1 MRKST
6 SVPIEVSRRLVAVF
20 AAIWHSITDRDR
32 IQPLAGK
39 RPIRPISTSPSQPR
53 RRHNQSGEPLINSL
67 QTVQGNRATSNNP
80 SEIKK
85 ALNQIKSFDYRRVS
99 YELNMMGSDD
109 VVRAMNS
116 LMQHIYSLEREGT
129 SGKPEDMLVYWGG
142 VLLAIRRD
150 LGNNKTGLTEV
161 DMLRGQI
168 KDIDQ
173 LIKS

>member
-1 MRKST
+1 MDWIVQAIIPIGVGIAVWYLTSTLESIRRETEKLQDERRKIYMQ
-6 SVPIEVSRRLVAVF
+6 VLDPYI
-20 AAIWHSITDRDR
+20 R
-32 IQPLAGK
+32 ILTG
-39 RPIRPISTSPSQPR
+39 I
-53 RRHNQSGEPLINSL
+53 
-67 QTVQGNRATSNNP
+67 NNP
-80 SEIKK
+80 SETKK
-85 ALNQIKSFDYRRVS
+85 ALNQIKTFDYRRVS

-116 LMQHIYSLEREGT
+116 LMQHIYSLDREGT
-129 SGKPEDMLVYWGG
+129 SGKPEAMLVYWGG

>member
-1 MRKST
+1 MNWIVQAIIPIGVGIAVWYLTSTLESIRRETEKLQDERRKIYMQ
-6 SVPIEVSRRLVAVF
+6 VLDPYI
-20 AAIWHSITDRDR
+20 R
-32 IQPLAGK
+32 ILTG
-39 RPIRPISTSPSQPR
+39 I
-53 RRHNQSGEPLINSL
+53 
-67 QTVQGNRATSNNP
+67 NNP